1 MSAAISYIQILVVLL
16 EMISAVILTYAIAT
30 SKADSKK
37 IIKVVL
43 IGTGIYIIASMIPVL
58 GIILPLVVFP
68 VVFCILGSHTGHK
81 FNAGGLISLISYLVS
96 LFVLPVVSNKNED
109 SLVYQLTEGII
120 DKLGIKLTP
129 TQFEILSGYSK
140 LSEYSDT
147 IAGYFSTMYV
157 MLIGILL
164 FAILLFDM
172 TLLRKNTAQMV
183 MGSILSFFAAGML
196 YLDYC
201 IFHSNSLGGKLAGM
215 ALAKMGFSLSPACI
229 LILLFALMTVFTA
242 SRCRKKEAT
251 NN

>member
-1 MSAAISYIQILVVLL
+1 MSAAISYIQILVVVF
-16 EMISAVILTYAIAT
+16 EIISAVILTYAIAT

-37 IIKVVL
+37 IIKAVL
-43 IGTGIYIIASMIPVL
+43 IGTGIYIIASLIPVV
-58 GIILPLVVFP
+58 GIIIPFIVFP

-81 FNAGGLISLISYLVS
+81 FNAGGLISLIAYLVS

-120 DKLGIKLTP
+120 DELGVKLTP

-172 TLLRKNTAQMV
+172 TLLRKNTAQML
-183 MGSILSFFAAGML
+183 MGSILSFFTAGML

-201 IFHSNSLGGKLAGM
+201 IFHSDSLGGKLVGM
-215 ALAKMGFSLSPACI
+215 ALAKMGFSLSPLCI
-229 LILLFALMTVFTA
+229 LIMLFAILTIITA
-242 SRCRKKEAT
+242 YRCKIKEK
-251 NN
+251 